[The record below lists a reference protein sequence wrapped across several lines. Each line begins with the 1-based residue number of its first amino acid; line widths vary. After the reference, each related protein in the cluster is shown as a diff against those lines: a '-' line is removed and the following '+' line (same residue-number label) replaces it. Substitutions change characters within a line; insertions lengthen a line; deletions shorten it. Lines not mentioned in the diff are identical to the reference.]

1 MPGRVTP
8 LINGEIYHIYNRGSE
23 KRDIFNRPR
32 DYKRFKQ
39 TMYYY
44 QFAGPKLKLS
54 LFATSKLD
62 SFNPDP
68 TKKLVEILCFCL
80 MPNHFHFMV
89 KQLIDGG
96 ISSFVSQL
104 CNSYTKFFNTKYNRV
119 GALLQ
124 GTFKSVHV
132 ESEER
137 LIHLSRYIH
146 LNPVVSGICKMPE
159 DYSWSSF
166 IEYQAGEALCSTNL
180 VLDLFPSKEKY
191 KEFTDDQID
200 YGKTLETAKHQLIDL
215 EN

>member
-23 KRDIFNRPR
+23 KRDIFKRSR

-68 TKKLVEILCFCL
+68 NKKLIEILCFCL

-89 KQLIDGG
+89 KQLIEGG

-132 ESEER
+132 ESEKQ

-166 IEYQAGEALCSTNL
+166 IEYQASESLCSTNL

-191 KEFTDDQID
+191 AEFTKDQID
-200 YGKTLETAKHQLIDL
+200 YGRTLEIAKHQLIDVYG
-215 EN
+215 